1 MLKVFVKHLR
11 LIIVWGLIVGILSGG
26 ISLLFPMKYSA
37 ESQVLII
44 SRDRTGVDP
53 YTQVKS
59 AERIGENLA
68 QVMRTTDFYQ
78 KVMESTATFDR
89 ERWTNLSERKQRK
102 EWQKDVVGGMVYGS
116 SLLKITTY
124 SESKDD
130 AKALSD
136 AVTGMVSSRGWEYVG
151 GDVAIKSVNSPLVS
165 SFPTRPNLLMNILV
179 GFIAGVLLA
188 GLWVYRSKRHL
199 FGDF

>member
-1 MLKVFVKHLR
+1 MLKVFLKHLR
-11 LIIVWGLIVGILSGG
+11 LIIIWGLVIGIISGAV
-26 ISLLFPMKYSA
+26 SLVFPMKYSA

-78 KVMESTATFDR
+78 KVMESTSQFDR
-89 ERWTNLSERKQRK
+89 ERWNSLSERKQRK
-102 EWQKDVVGGMVYGS
+102 MWQKDVVGSMVYGS

-136 AVTGMVSSRGWEYVG
+136 AVTQMVSSRGWEYVG

-165 SFPTRPNLLMNILV
+165 NFPTRPNLLMNILV
-179 GFIAGVLLA
+179 GFVVGVLLA

>member
-11 LIIVWGLIVGILSGG
+11 LIIVWGLIMGVLSGG

-78 KVMESTATFDR
+78 KVMESSATFDR
-89 ERWTNLSERKQRK
+89 ERWTSLSERKQRK

-124 SESKDD
+124 SKSKDD

-136 AVTGMVSSRGWEYVG
+136 AVTGMISSRGWEYVG

-188 GLWVYRSKRHL
+188 GLWVYRSKKHL